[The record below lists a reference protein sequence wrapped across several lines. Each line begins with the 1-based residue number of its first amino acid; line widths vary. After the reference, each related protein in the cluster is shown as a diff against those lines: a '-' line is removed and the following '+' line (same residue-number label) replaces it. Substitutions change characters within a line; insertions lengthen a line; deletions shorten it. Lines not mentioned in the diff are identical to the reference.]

1 MSSSTQCFRS
11 GAPGFTLIELSIGLT
26 ILSLLAAG
34 ALTVG
39 GVMVEQ
45 QQFTGTNQR
54 VADAKQALTDYFNV
68 NGRLPCP
75 ARLNAGL
82 TDTAFGTETDC
93 GNTTAPSGTTRI
105 GGGAAYN
112 NSAIRIGTL
121 PARTLGLRDV
131 AMSDEYG
138 NRLWYAVSE
147 SFTLA
152 GNAANA
158 AAAITIIDGAGNN
171 IALPTTDARSPGA
184 AFVVFSSG
192 PGGKAAYRYQTA
204 STIGTCANGID
215 VENCNNDG
223 TFRDARFNNSA
234 SSAAFFDDIV
244 AWVPKYLLTSSSSST
259 ATAAPPVGAVQFN
272 NNGFLGGSANFVWD
286 VTNNRVGVGTNTPV
300 SSLSVVG
307 GLRARQG
314 VPDSGDSSNRGY
326 AFGADGDTGLF
337 SPGAEANGNGTL
349 AFFTNNNERMRITSS
364 GLVGIGTGTSTPEST
379 LHVNGD
385 LLVGNIG
392 GNTPSADGWGPKLQ
406 IGGSTS
412 TNSDQIY
419 FQRHN
424 YTTDGSNL
432 YLIVGDNSSGDA
444 FIISAGGTNRFTFN
458 NNGDLHVS
466 NDLYATGYIYGTPN
480 CRQVT
485 GPTQWLISYAT
496 CAANEYLMTGGG
508 WCENGGVLHVNS
520 PDYANNRWQ
529 ADCYH
534 ANLVSDMDGTAR
546 AICCRR
552 Q

>member
-1 MSSSTQCFRS
+1 MSSPQQDSRS
-11 GAPGFTLIELSIGLT
+11 GASGFTLIELSVGLT

-54 VADAKQALTDYFNV
+54 VADAKQALMDYFNV

-75 ARLNAGL
+75 ARLNAGV

-93 GNTTAPSGTTRI
+93 SNTTAPSGTTRL

-131 AMSDEYG
+131 SMSDEYG

-158 AAAITIIDGAGNN
+158 AGAITIIDGGGNN
-171 IALPTTDARSPGA
+171 IALPTTDAKSPGA

-204 STIGTCANGID
+204 NTIGTCASGID

-234 SSAAFFDDIV
+234 GSAAFFDDIV

-272 NNGFLGGSANFVWD
+272 NNGFLGGSANFFWD
-286 VTNNRVGVGTNTPV
+286 ITNNRVGIGTNTPV
-300 SSLSVVG
+300 SSLSVIG
-307 GLRARQG
+307 GVRARQG

-337 SPGAEANGNGTL
+337 SPGTEASGNGTL
-349 AFFTNNNERMRITSS
+349 AFFTNNNERVRISSS
-364 GLVGIGTGTSTPEST
+364 GLVGINTTAPEST

-392 GNTPSADGWGPKLQ
+392 GNTANADGWGPKLQ
-406 IGGSTS
+406 IGGATS
-412 TNSDQIY
+412 TNTDQIY

-424 YTTDGSNL
+424 YMSDGSNL
-432 YLIVGDNSSGDA
+432 YLIVGDNSSSDA

-458 NNGDLHVS
+458 NNGDLTVS
-466 NDLYATGYIYGTPN
+466 NDLYVTRYIYGTPN

-485 GPTQWLISYAT
+485 GPAQQAISYAT
-496 CAANEYLMTGGG
+496 CATNEYLMSGGG
-508 WCENGGVLHVNS
+508 TCVNGGYLHINY
-520 PDYANNRWQ
+520 PDYANNRWA
-529 ADCYH
+529 ADCYSP
-534 ANLVSDMDGTAR
+534 NPYGDLNVTPI